1 MKNSNH
7 CVNNDFTNTFLAAQM
22 RSLLQAV
29 QSFKLSHYQS
39 VSDIK
44 RKNKLK
50 RLIIIIIFIAF
61 IAHLNIEKYDQMR
74 ITFE

>member
-1 MKNSNH
+1 
-7 CVNNDFTNTFLAAQM
+7 M

-50 RLIIIIIFIAF
+50 RIIIIIIIIFIAF
-61 IAHLNIEKYDQMR
+61 IAHFNIEKYDQMR